1 MGSKPSKSTSSLS
14 KPSKSTSSLSKP
26 SKSTSSPMAP
36 SSSVSPSQPP
46 ARVFKVQMQIKMSFS
61 KPLTD
66 PESKDLAKTIKETFV
81 SITGAPASVTS
92 VVVTAFT
99 SGRRRLLSY
108 YYKATLVSTG
118 LSEAKANQ
126 AVSTSSSIAG
136 PIKKNLEAKFPGVTV
151 TVTQSASISK
161 VPTTKSPTKSPTTVT
176 SSGRSSASA
185 KFITF
190 LLFIYY
196 LVC

>member
-108 YYKATLVSTG
+108 YYKATIVSTG

-126 AVSTSSSIAG
+126 VVSTSNSIAG

-151 TVTQSASISK
+151 TITQSASISE
-161 VPTTKSPTKSPTTVT
+161 VPTTKSPTTYAT

>member
-1 MGSKPSKSTSSLS
+1 MGSTSSLS

-26 SKSTSSPMAP
+26 SKSTSSPIAP

-46 ARVFKVQMQIKMSFS
+46 GTVFKVQMEIKMGFT
-61 KPLTD
+61 KALTD
-66 PESKDLAKTIKETFV
+66 PESKELAKTIKDTFV
-81 SITGAPASVTS
+81 SLTGAPASVTS

-108 YYKATLVSTG
+108 YYKATIVSTG
-118 LSEAKANQ
+118 LSEAKGNQ
-126 AVSTSSSIAG
+126 VVSTSNSIAG
-136 PIKKNLEAKFPGVTV
+136 PIKKNLETKFPGVTV
-151 TVTQSASISK
+151 TITQSASISE
-161 VPTTKSPTKSPTTVT
+161 VPPTNSPTKSPTKPPTIVT
-176 SSGRSSASA
+176 SSVRSSASA